1 MNIFANDYGYLGS
14 LDSSKIGEVLLISV
28 IAIAIVFTILALIIT
43 ICGAF
48 SKGIEIVDK
57 KTKILPREENAL
69 LEKDQDAVVASLV
82 ATIEFNKEFKK
93 DARLV
98 SIKRED

>member
-1 MNIFANDYGYLGS
+1 MNVFTNDYGYLES

-28 IAIAIVFTILALIIT
+28 IAVAIVFTILALIIG

-57 KTKILPREENAL
+57 KTKILPREENGL